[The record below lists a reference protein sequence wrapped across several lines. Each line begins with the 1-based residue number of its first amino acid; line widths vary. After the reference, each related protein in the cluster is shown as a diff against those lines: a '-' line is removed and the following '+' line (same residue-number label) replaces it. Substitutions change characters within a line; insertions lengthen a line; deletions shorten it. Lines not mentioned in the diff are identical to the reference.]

1 MQKADLYLQLR
12 DDIRRRRWPAGR
24 ALKQQELA
32 DYYQT
37 SRIPVREALA
47 RLLAEGWLVSAG
59 KASLMVPPLSAGEAQ
74 ELCLI
79 RSQLEPLA
87 LRQALPQLNQ
97 AILGAAEDCLNAAD
111 AAAHDP
117 LLQGELNWQFH
128 QLLYQPCG
136 MPTLLQLLQQ
146 LHLKVAMY
154 LGFQQA
160 ELGYADKSAAEH
172 RALLQHLRQG
182 RHAAALELLQQ
193 HISEA
198 AIELQQHLQ
207 HSGDKRSCNQCL

>member
-1 MQKADLYLQLR
+1 MQKADLYLQLL

-24 ALKQQELA
+24 VLKQQELA

-59 KASLMVPPLSAGEAQ
+59 KASLMVPPLSAAEAL

-111 AAAHDP
+111 GAHDP

-128 QLLYQPCG
+128 QILYQPCG

-154 LGFQQA
+154 LGFQQVQ
-160 ELGYADKSAAEH
+160 LGYADQSAAEH
-172 RALLQHLRQG
+172 RVLLHHLREG
-182 RHAAALELLQQ
+182 RHEAALALLQQ
-193 HISEA
+193 HIGDA
-198 AIELQQHLQ
+198 AAALQQHLQ
-207 HSGDKRSCNQCL
+207 HNGG

>member
-12 DDIRRRRWPAGR
+12 DDIRRRHWPAGR

-37 SRIPVREALA
+37 SRIPVRDAMA

-59 KASLMVPPLSAGEAQ
+59 KASLMVPPLSAAEAL

-87 LRQALPQLNQ
+87 LRQALPQLSQ

-111 AAAHDP
+111 TAADDP
-117 LLQGELNWQFH
+117 LRHGELNWQFH
-128 QLLYQPCG
+128 LLLYQPCG

-154 LGFQQA
+154 LGFQQVQ
-160 ELGYADKSAAEH
+160 LGYADKSAAEH
-172 RALLQHLRQG
+172 RELLQHLRVG
-182 RHAAALELLQQ
+182 RHQAALDLLQQ
-193 HISEA
+193 HIGNA
-198 AIELQQHLQ
+198 ASELQQHLQ
-207 HSGDKRSCNQCL
+207 QRGGQ

>member
-1 MQKADLYLQLR
+1 MAGLMQKADLYLQLR
-12 DDIRRRRWPAGR
+12 DDIRRRHWPEGR
-24 ALKQQELA
+24 VLKQQELA

-47 RLLAEGWLVSAG
+47 RLAAEGWLVSAG
-59 KASLMVPPLSAGEAQ
+59 KASLMVPALSAEEAL

-97 AILGAAEDCLNAAD
+97 AILGAAADCLVAAESAVD
-111 AAAHDP
+111 DP
-117 LLQGELNWQFH
+117 LRHGELNWQFH
-128 QLLYQPCG
+128 LLLYQPCG

-154 LGFQQA
+154 LGFQQVK
-160 ELGYADKSAAEH
+160 LGYADKSAAEH
-172 RALLQHLRQG
+172 RELLQLLREG
-182 RHAAALELLQQ
+182 RHEAALDLLQQ
-193 HISEA
+193 HISDA
-198 AIELQQHLQ
+198 ANALQLHLQQNK
-207 HSGDKRSCNQCL
+207 G

>member
-37 SRIPVREALA
+37 SRIPVRDAMSRLA
-47 RLLAEGWLVSAG
+47 AEGWLVSAG
-59 KASLMVPPLSAGEAQ
+59 KASLMVPPLSATEAQ
-74 ELCLI
+74 ELYLI

-117 LLQGELNWQFH
+117 LLHGELNWQFH
-128 QLLYQPCG
+128 QLLYQPCA
-136 MPTLLQLLQQ
+136 MPMLLQLLQQ

-154 LGFQQA
+154 LGFQQV
-160 ELGYADKSAAEH
+160 ELGYGKKSAAEH
-172 RALLQHLRQG
+172 RALLKHLREG
-182 RHAAALELLQQ
+182 RHQAALDLLQQ
-193 HISEA
+193 HISA
-198 AIELQQHLQ
+198 AANALQLHLQ
-207 HSGDKRSCNQCL
+207 HRGG

>member
-24 ALKQQELA
+24 VLKQQELA

-59 KASLMVPPLSAGEAQ
+59 KASLMVPPLSAAEAL

-111 AAAHDP
+111 GAHDP

-128 QLLYQPCG
+128 QILYQQCG

-154 LGFQQA
+154 LGFQQVQ
-160 ELGYADKSAAEH
+160 LGYADQSAAEH
-172 RALLQHLRQG
+172 RVLLQHLREG
-182 RHAAALELLQQ
+182 RHGAALALLQQ
-193 HISEA
+193 HIGDA
-198 AIELQQHLQ
+198 AAALQQHLQ
-207 HSGDKRSCNQCL
+207 HNGG